1 MIIHAQGDSA
11 CIDLFDHHL
20 VITRQLRGMLMSSQE
35 REQLI
40 PLASIKSVQFQRP
53 GFLAPGRIILI
64 VADSTSKRPGTF
76 QDPNTVLFAKRQLP
90 AFERVY
96 LAIREAIATPSIERI
111 AMAAQRRE
119 PVSYRPPSSATSD
132 IVEHVPRLANA
143 GEQFG
148 AGPSTPR
155 DHRDQDRIR
164 TQSRPSVRRAVLQ
177 WWETV
182 PPIGK
187 FTLAG
192 CGVALF
198 LMMCPP
204 DEQSPNILSRAV
216 GPSGK
221 NRPPLTQSMIALW
234 ARYAIGEQ
242 RDKEF
247 ALVDGPGKPGEF
259 CANAP
264 MGVMLVFGDR
274 SPKEGVAPVFDEF
287 SRFDANTGMELRG
300 RFWFDMEHSRLTF
313 RNLVRDRPM
322 GNQGQPVPDITATT
336 ELGSDTGTVRIE
348 GTAFHYCVI

>member
-164 TQSRPSVRRAVLQ
+164 TQSRPSVRRAVLNG
-177 WWETV
+177 
-182 PPIGK
+182 GK
-187 FTLAG
+187 RCRPSANL
-192 CGVALF
+192 
-198 LMMCPP
+198 P
-204 DEQSPNILSRAV
+204 SPGAAWLC
-216 GPSGK
+216 
-221 NRPPLTQSMIALW
+221 
-234 ARYAIGEQ
+234 
-242 RDKEF
+242 F
-247 ALVDGPGKPGEF
+247 
-259 CANAP
+259 
-264 MGVMLVFGDR
+264 
-274 SPKEGVAPVFDEF
+274 
-287 SRFDANTGMELRG
+287 
-300 RFWFDMEHSRLTF
+300 
-313 RNLVRDRPM
+313 
-322 GNQGQPVPDITATT
+322 
-336 ELGSDTGTVRIE
+336 
-348 GTAFHYCVI
+348 